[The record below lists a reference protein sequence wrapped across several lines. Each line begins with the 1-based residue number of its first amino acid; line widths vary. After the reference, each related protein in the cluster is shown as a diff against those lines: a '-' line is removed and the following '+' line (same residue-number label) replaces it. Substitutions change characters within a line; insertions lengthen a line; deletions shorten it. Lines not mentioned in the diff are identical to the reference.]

1 VSDAP
6 FGPTVARF
14 DEAADAWFDRFRGN
28 PVADRA
34 FYLASALGDHSLI
47 WQLAAFVR
55 AALPGGEPRDAVEL
69 SVTLGLESVVVN
81 LGLKSLFSRTRP
93 VHEGDRP
100 HGLRQ
105 PLTSSFPS
113 GHASAAFL
121 AAALLSDRRPLP
133 EKAFWYGLAGF
144 VATSRVYVKIH
155 HASDVAAGAA
165 VGIALGATAKRVWR
179 RVNRNLLARAGVA

>member
-1 VSDAP
+1 MADAP

-14 DEAADAWFDRFRGN
+14 DEAVDTWFEGLRGKPVSDRI
-28 PVADRA
+28 

-47 WQLAAFVR
+47 WQLAGFGR
-55 AALPGGEPRDAVEL
+55 ALAPGGELRDAVEL
-69 SVTLGLESVVVN
+69 AVSLGAESALVN

-93 VHEGDRP
+93 THDGERP
-100 HGLRQ
+100 LGLRK

-113 GHASAAFL
+113 GHASSAFL

-133 EKAFWYGLAGF
+133 EALFWYGLAGV

-165 VGIALGATAKRVWR
+165 VGVVLGVAAKRIWR
-179 RVNRNLLARAGVA
+179 RVNRNLPARGGVG

>member
-1 VSDAP
+1 MPDAP

-14 DEAADAWFDRFRGN
+14 DEAADAWFDRLRGN
-28 PVADRA
+28 PLADRA

-47 WQLAAFVR
+47 WHLSGFAR
-55 AALPGGEPRDAVEL
+55 AALPEGSLRDAVEL
-69 SVTLGLESVVVN
+69 SATLGFESVLVN

-100 HGLRQ
+100 HTLRQ

-121 AAALLSDRRPLP
+121 AAALLSERRPLP
-133 EKAFWYGLAGF
+133 EKALWYGLAGV
-144 VATSRVYVKIH
+144 VATSRVHVKIH

-165 VGIALGATAKRVWR
+165 VGIALGAAAKQLWR
-179 RVNRNLLARAGVA
+179 RVNRNLLARAGVG

>member
-1 VSDAP
+1 VPDAP

-14 DEAADAWFDRFRGN
+14 DEAADAWFARLRGN
-28 PVADRA
+28 PITDRA

-47 WQLAAFVR
+47 WHLSGFMR
-55 AALPGGEPRDAVEL
+55 AALPDGSLRDAIEL
-69 SVTLGLESVVVN
+69 SATLGVESVLVN

-100 HGLRQ
+100 HMLRQ

-113 GHASAAFL
+113 GHASAAFV
-121 AAALLSDRRPLP
+121 AAALLSDHRPLP
-133 EKAFWYGLAGF
+133 EKALWYGLAGV

-155 HASDVAAGAA
+155 HASDVVAGAA
-165 VGIALGATAKRVWR
+165 VGIALGAAAKRIWR
-179 RVNRNLLARAGVA
+179 GVNRNLPAPAGVG